1 MSISITNTIKLF
13 VIEGDD
19 WYCTQSEMLHTVS
32 QFGCQILLSCNCQVR
47 CEEVLKLLPFNKI
60 KGFYSGINYFPN
72 QDLSVFVIIFFLLF
86 FS

>member
-19 WYCTQSEMLHTVS
+19 WYCTQSELLHTVS
-32 QFGCQILLSCNCQVR
+32 QFGCQILLSCNCHVR

-60 KGFYSGINYFPN
+60 KGSYSGINRHTKILIGKVVTTFP
-72 QDLSVFVIIFFLLF
+72 IRI
-86 FS
+86 